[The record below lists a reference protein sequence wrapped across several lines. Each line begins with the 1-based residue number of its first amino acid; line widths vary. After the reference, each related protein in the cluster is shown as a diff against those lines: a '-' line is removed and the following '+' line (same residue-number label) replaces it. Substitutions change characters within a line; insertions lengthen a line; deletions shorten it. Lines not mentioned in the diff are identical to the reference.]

1 MTVQKPRIAVTA
13 KGPRTRERAKV
24 GSHAILILPDAHHPF
39 HDARVMAVIEAVAAA
54 VRPARIVSLGDW
66 LDAAA
71 FSQHSPASLPE
82 RALHAFSHE
91 LETCGRSMDRIRKA
105 ARAGT
110 TWQYLKG
117 NHEGHV
123 DRACIKLGAMGMAVL
138 DMLDPQRV
146 LGRDRPWVK
155 FTPYVADYAQSSPTG
170 TRGAG
175 LSHYKIARDL
185 WAVHG
190 WSVAKAAA
198 QRHLDMAKT
207 VSIVHGHTHR
217 MQHVT
222 GRVMEDNRIVHAWS
236 PGCLSDLQPRWH
248 HTSPTEWA
256 HGFSLVYAADDCLTA
271 RRPRW
276 TPYTITVDRG
286 ECVLPG
292 GTRVAA

>member
-71 FSQHSPASLPE
+71 
-82 RALHAFSHE
+82 
-91 LETCGRSMDRIRKA
+91 
-105 ARAGT
+105 